1 MVKKLLKYWLLLT
14 FFFHCS
20 DPENVEEYK
29 IFPEIRIIG
38 PEPGS
43 VISELTL
50 LSAIVTDSVG
60 VEKVDFIINDSLL
73 FAGKNSDSLYNY
85 EWNTSKYIDGQYK
98 VSVIAKNT
106 IGNTKKS
113 SVFILQIDNS
123 RSAPNAQNIINI
135 KYDSAE
141 MTIYWEPSMEKD
153 FLRYEILSS
162 FSYNG
167 SRDLM
172 ASISDSSVNSFKT
185 SNFNPAITMF
195 YWLKVVD
202 KFNYQSTG
210 NGYRLL
216 DAVPTPVILDAIEL
230 ESGKYKFN
238 WTTNNDSDFVS
249 YTLKLIQEI
258 GTIQDSTIY
267 HTKNRY
273 VTNFTANTIPKNKNY
288 QITVE
293 DYWGLYSKSNL
304 LEIDYGPPPVILDI
318 FHPDTLKIQN
328 ENLDTTIFI
337 GAQVYDDDGIETIYN
352 TSALMYLES
361 NQLTPQDTIVINLF
375 DDGSFDTLSSGGIS
389 GDAVLGDGLYSNK
402 IKIKSS
408 KPKGTYSLIFYA
420 RDRNNQLSTPKSVF
434 MIIK

>member
-1 MVKKLLKYWLLLT
+1 MVKKLLKYLLLLT
-14 FFFHCS
+14 LSFQCS
-20 DPENVEEYK
+20 DPENIEEYE
-29 IFPEIRIIG
+29 IFPEITIIK

-43 VISELTL
+43 VVSELTL
-50 LSAIVTDSVG
+50 LSAIVIDSIG
-60 VEKVDFIINDSLL
+60 VEKVDFIINDSL
-73 FAGKNSDSLYNY
+73 FFTGKNSDSLYNY

-113 SVFILQIDNS
+113 SFFILYIDNTQ
-123 RSAPNAQNIINI
+123 SAPHAQNIINI

-141 MTIYWEPSMEKD
+141 MTIYWAPSMAKD

-167 SRDLM
+167 SRNLL

-185 SNFNPAITMF
+185 SNFNPAVPMF

-216 DAVPTPVILDAIEL
+216 DAVPTPVILDAVEL

-249 YTLKLIQEI
+249 YTLKLIQEV
-258 GTIQDSTIY
+258 QNMHDSTIY
-267 HTKNRY
+267 HTENRY
-273 VTNFTANTIPKNKNY
+273 ATNFTTNKIPKNKNY
-288 QITVE
+288 QITIK
-293 DYWGLYSKSNL
+293 DYWGLCSKSNL

-318 FHPDTLKIQN
+318 FHPDTLKIPN

-337 GAQVYDDDGIETIYN
+337 GAQIYDDDGIETIFN

-375 DDGSFDTLSSGGIS
+375 DDGSIDTLSSGGIS
-389 GDAVLGDGLYSNK
+389 GDAVLGDGLFSNK

-408 KPKGTYSLIFYA
+408 TQKGTYSLIFYA

-434 MIIK
+434 IVIK